1 MKIESKQP
9 ANMNPQITNVICLS
23 HCVQKHLNKHPVTK
37 DNQHSKY
44 ISRDTVEMS
53 QLSQHL
59 TLIYIKYNTATGHYT
74 LYSYKYK

>member
-1 MKIESKQP
+1 
-9 ANMNPQITNVICLS
+9 MNPQITNVICLS

-59 TLIYIKYNTATGHYT
+59 TLGKIIQQQDITHYIHTNINRYHKQY
-74 LYSYKYK
+74 